1 MLVPASIALPMLP
14 SLMAACLVLLM
25 GGLLIRYLPLLA
37 RYSIPAPI
45 VGGLIFAALALLV
58 EWTTGLGITFDTS
71 AKAPFLLLFFAS
83 IGLTADLAVLRQ
95 GGPRLLR
102 FLIALFPFLLAQDV
116 LGLAM
121 AGLLGLHPVLGLVA
135 GSITLV
141 GGHGTGAAYAERF
154 AEEHDILGIMG
165 LTMTSATIGLILG
178 GIIGGP
184 VAERLIRRLVRVE
197 TAITPA
203 DGGVVGGPVSTPVTT
218 LSFIASLAAALAAVV
233 AGQAIGNALEGGAI
247 TVPAFLWCLVVGLI
261 IRNGAGIIGVRLHDA
276 ASELIGSVCLSLFL
290 TWTMMTLHLGDVV
303 QMAGPLLIILAAQ
316 TMLVAAWASWVT
328 FPAVGRDYESAVIS
342 GAFCG
347 FAMGATATAIA
358 NMQAL
363 TRRHGPAP
371 QAFVVVPIVGAFF
384 IDLMNLAVLT
394 FFLLPGLV
402 VGSS

>member
-1 MLVPASIALPMLP
+1 MPASIALPVLP
-14 SLMAACLVLLM
+14 SLLVACLVLLV
-25 GGLLIRYLPLLA
+25 GGLLAQRVPFLA

-45 VGGLIFAALALLV
+45 VGGLIFAVLALLA
-58 EWTTGLGITFDTS
+58 ERTTGLGITFDTS
-71 AKAPFLLLFFAS
+71 AKTPFLLLFFAS
-83 IGLTADLAVLRQ
+83 IGLTADLAVLRR
-95 GGPRLLR
+95 GGARLVR
-102 FLIALFPFLLAQDV
+102 FLFALFPFLLAQDA
-116 LGLAM
+116 LGVAM
-121 AGLLGLHPVLGLVA
+121 AGLIGLHPVLGLVA

-154 AEEHDILGIMG
+154 AEEHDVLGVMG

-184 VAERLIRRLVRVE
+184 VAERLIRRIRRPE
-197 TAITPA
+197 ATIAAA

-218 LSFIASLAAALAAVV
+218 VSVISSLAAALAAVV
-233 AGQAIGNALEGGAI
+233 AGQALGSATEGAAI
-247 TVPAFLWCLVVGLI
+247 TVPGFLWCLIVGLI
-261 IRNGAGIIGVRLHDA
+261 IRNGASAIGARLHDA
-276 ASELIGSVCLSLFL
+276 ASDLIGSVCLSLFL
-290 TWTMMTLHLGDVV
+290 TWTMMTLHLADALH
-303 QMAGPLLIILAAQ
+303 MAGPLLIILAAQ
-316 TMLVAAWASWVT
+316 TMLVAAWATWVI
-328 FPAVGRDYESAVIS
+328 FPSVGRDYEGAIIS

-394 FFLLPGLV
+394 FFLLPGFV
-402 VGSS
+402 VDNR